1 MKIPTISD
9 FTGPLTPD
17 AIAIFIN
24 NCEDSFD
31 IWSQLHPT
39 PKLSEKSMIQLA
51 GRCLKEPSAV
61 EWWNGNRSRLIALST
76 FAKFVEDFRKRFMHL
91 NQQLDTLRRF
101 YTISQRERDYG
112 AFAADLML
120 GHEVVKKA
128 FVTDPITKEQF
139 NQHLVFFADPAL
151 IAQVMSKETNADI
164 INKASEELVAYMT
177 KEWDT
182 LQTIR
187 QAAGGTTPDTGL
199 EPPNTY
205 VGPLTS
211 LPRGPLGAQHTLSPF
226 SY

>member
-1 MKIPTISD
+1 
-9 FTGPLTPD
+9 
-17 AIAIFIN
+17 
-24 NCEDSFD
+24 
-31 IWSQLHPT
+31 
-39 PKLSEKSMIQLA
+39 
-51 GRCLKEPSAV
+51 
-61 EWWNGNRSRLIALST
+61 
-76 FAKFVEDFRKRFMHL
+76 MHL

-128 FVTDPITKEQF
+128 FATDPITREQF

-164 INKASEELVAYMT
+164 IKKGSAELIAYMI

-187 QAAGGTTPDTGL
+187 QAAGGTMPGTGL
-199 EPPNTY
+199 EPSNTY
-205 VGPLTS
+205 VGPPMS
-211 LPRGPLGAQHTLSPF
+211 LPRGPLGAQHILT
-226 SY
+226 